1 MYDLSQS
8 DLEEYKDAF
17 ELFDKTNKGYITT
30 KDIRLVINSFN
41 MKDNNNGMS
50 KKLVTGGNVLLSPK
64 GQVKAQNIT
73 NNNAIL

>member
-1 MYDLSQS
+1 MEQKIFL
-8 DLEEYKDAF
+8 
-17 ELFDKTNKGYITT
+17 
-30 KDIRLVINSFN
+30 NSFN

-64 GQVKAQNIT
+64 GQVKAQNIA